1 MSLEKLAGELKSSK
15 SVLARIEAAEAVI
28 PPDLPA
34 QLDRVFDA
42 DDLFAVLYEL
52 AKTEIHPDRY
62 RRRMALEARALV
74 IDEYAGHTVPGLVQ
88 TEDYARAL
96 LRIGNPKAT
105 LDKIEEMVAARLGRQ
120 GLLQADPAPDMSMIL
135 DEAVLRRPIGGP
147 VVMRAQLAVLLAL
160 VDTPTSVIQVLP
172 YQHGE
177 HALLGGTLTLMTLDD
192 GSAVAYEE
200 CIASGTLFEDPASV
214 GSRRRAYDLLRA
226 YALTPQTTAALIR
239 DVMEAL
245 PT

>member
-105 LDKIEEMVAARLGRQ
+105 LDEIEEMVAARMSRQ
-120 GLLQADPAPDMSMIL
+120 DLLRADPAPDLSMIL
-135 DEAVLRRPIGGP
+135 DEAVLRRPIGGAA
-147 VVMRAQLAVLLAL
+147 VMRAQFAALLAL
-160 VDTPTSVIQVLP
+160 VDTSTSVVQVLP

-177 HALLGGTLTLMTLDD
+177 HALLGGSMTLLTLDD
-192 GSAVAYEE
+192 GSAIAYEE
-200 CIASGTLFEDPASV
+200 SIRTGTLIEDPEGV
-214 GSRRRAYDLLRA
+214 VPRRRAYDLLRA
-226 YALTPQTTAALIR
+226 YALSPQTTAALIR